1 MSEWW
6 VDESQL
12 KGNQLEVLDVELDK
26 DLAIFGPPG
35 SGKTN
40 LMMLRA
46 NHLNITDNPEFYVV
60 TYTSLLAEFMRRG
73 ATQYSFPGNKIRTQ
87 AKLFEIV
94 LGDHG
99 RMIERRPNEGFTDY
113 QDRLFAAMTAL
124 IADGKAKNSFPA
136 LFIDEAQDYSQ
147 AQLQVFRH
155 LAKNI
160 TLAAD
165 VRQGIYKTENCLDG
179 FIRGFCD
186 PVISLKY
193 HFRTGK
199 NIIAVADQIMKDKFD
214 HIPMLDTSQYSE
226 ESQKSTAEVEDPCP
240 LGDQID
246 KAVDRLAKQLKVY
259 PNELLGVLVPRME
272 ELAQVWE
279 RIKVAPALAGK
290 VTNTRE
296 RDFDPS
302 CPIWITTI
310 HSAKGLEFRCVH
322 ILSAE
327 RIDKFNERARRLAFT
342 AVTRAKTALVVYHHE
357 DLLPF
362 FSAALRPGTAAR
374 VSRSQL
380 FGKKA

>member
-12 KGNQLEVLDVELDK
+12 KGNQLDVLDVDLER

-46 NHLNITDNPEFYVV
+46 NHLNIVENPEFYVV

-73 ATQYSFPGNKIRTQ
+73 AAQYSFPGNKIRTQ

-99 RMIERRPNEGFTDY
+99 RMIARSPGEGFSTY
-113 QDRLFAAMTAL
+113 QDRLFLAMTAL

-147 AQLQVFRH
+147 SQLQIFRH
-155 LAKNI
+155 LAKNL

-165 VRQGIYKTENCLDG
+165 VRQGIYKTDNGLDSY
-179 FIRGFCD
+179 IRGFCD

-199 NIIAVADQIMKDKFD
+199 NIITVADQIMKDKFD
-214 HIPMLDTSQYSE
+214 HVPMLETSQYPE
-226 ESQKSTAEVEDPCP
+226 ESQKSTVELEDSCP
-240 LGDQID
+240 LVEQID
-246 KAVDRLAKQLKVY
+246 KAIDRLAKQLKVY
-259 PNELLGVLVPRME
+259 PNELLGVLVPRKE
-272 ELAQVWE
+272 ELAEVWE
-279 RIKVAPALAGK
+279 RIRAAPSLLGK
-290 VTNTRE
+290 VTNTRNRE
-296 RDFDPS
+296 FDPS
-302 CPIWITTI
+302 CPIWVTTI

-327 RIDKFNERARRLAFT
+327 RIDRFLERARRLAFT
-342 AVTRAKTALVVYHHE
+342 AVTRAKTALVVYHDE

-362 FSAALRPGTAAR
+362 FSAALRPGSATR
-374 VSRSQL
+374 VTRSQL
-380 FGKKA
+380 FGKKK

>member
-12 KGNQLEVLDVELDK
+12 KGNQLDVLDVDLGR

-46 NHLNITDNPEFYVV
+46 NHLNIVDNPEFYVV

-73 ATQYSFPGNKIRTQ
+73 AAQYSFPGNKIRTQ
-87 AKLFEIV
+87 TKLFEMV

-99 RMIERRPNEGFTDY
+99 RTVERSQNESFTAY
-113 QDRLFAAMTAL
+113 QDRLFAAMTEL
-124 IADGKAKNSFPA
+124 IAEGKAKNSFPA
-136 LFIDEAQDYSQ
+136 LFIDEAQDYNQ

-155 LAKNI
+155 LAKNV

-165 VRQGIYKTENCLDG
+165 VRQGIYRTDAQLDQY
-179 FIRGFCD
+179 IRRFCD

-199 NIIAVADQIMKDKFD
+199 NIIAVADKIMDGKFD

-226 ESQKSTAEVEDPCP
+226 ESQKSTVEVEDPCP
-240 LGDQID
+240 LEDQID
-246 KAVDRLAKQLKVY
+246 KAIDRLSKQLRVY
-259 PNELLGVLVPRME
+259 PNELLGVLVPRKD
-272 ELAQVWE
+272 ELAKVWD
-279 RIKVAPALAGK
+279 RIRFAPALAGK
-290 VTNTRE
+290 VTNTKS

-302 CPIWITTI
+302 CPIWVTTI

-322 ILSAE
+322 VLSSE
-327 RIDKFNERARRLAFT
+327 RIDRFNERARRLAFT

-362 FSAALRPGTAAR
+362 FSAALRPGSAAR

>member
-12 KGNQLEVLDVELDK
+12 KGNQLDVLDVDLENN
-26 DLAIFGPPG
+26 LAIFGPPG

-46 NHLNITDNPEFYVV
+46 NHLNIVENPEFYVV

-73 ATQYSFPGNKIRTQ
+73 ATQYSFPENKILTQ
-87 AKLFEIV
+87 TKLFENV

-99 RMIERRPNEGFTDY
+99 RKIARNPGEGFSVY
-113 QDRLFAAMTAL
+113 QDRLFSAMSSL
-124 IADGKAKNSFPA
+124 LADGKAKNSFPA
-136 LFIDEAQDYSQ
+136 LFIDEAQDYSP
-147 AQLQVFRH
+147 AQLQIFRH

-165 VRQGIYKTENCLDG
+165 VRQGIYKTDDG
-179 FIRGFCD
+179 LEPYIRGFCD

-199 NIIAVADQIMKDKFD
+199 SIVAVADQIMKDKFD
-214 HIPMLDTSQYSE
+214 HVPMLDTSQYPE
-226 ESQKSTAEVEDPCP
+226 ESQKSTVEVEDPCP
-240 LGDQID
+240 LSDQID
-246 KAVDRLAKQLKVY
+246 KAVDRLSKQLRVY
-259 PNELLGVLVPRME
+259 PNELHGILVPRKD
-272 ELAQVWE
+272 ELAKVWE
-279 RIKVAPALAGK
+279 RIRHAPALSGK

-302 CPIWITTI
+302 CPIWVTTI

-327 RIDKFNERARRLAFT
+327 RIDRFHERARRLAFT
-342 AVTRAKTALVVYHHE
+342 AVTRAKTALVVYHCE

-362 FSAALRPGTAAR
+362 FSAALRPGSAAR
-374 VSRSQL
+374 VTRGQL
-380 FGKKA
+380 FGKKK